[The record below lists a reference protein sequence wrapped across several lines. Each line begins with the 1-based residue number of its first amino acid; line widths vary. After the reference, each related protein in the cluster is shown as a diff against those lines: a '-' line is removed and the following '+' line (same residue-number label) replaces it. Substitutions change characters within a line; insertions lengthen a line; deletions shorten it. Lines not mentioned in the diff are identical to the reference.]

1 MARLRRFYPRECV
14 IGMSDKTHRDMADE
28 TGEALGVILRAENG
42 DVIRYDETGLIL
54 RLSDRVVADIAARIG
69 AVLPASGGAATGP
82 AAGLEGALP
91 DEVDA
96 WDLRA
101 DGDWLRFTASLPG
114 RQGAR
119 GFRRHRSGGAILA
132 DARGPLNVLLGIGG
146 ARAALGLTDEASHY
160 PHHILSPADDI
171 GAVGHAGIEVAA
183 ATEALEPVRDKTHE
197 VLVAERLLDRRLA
210 DGLALPLIAVR
221 VETDE
226 SHDARALA
234 QGRAVAN
241 LDQAAKNLVRA
252 AARLGT
258 HAKLLAVTLDYA
270 LEDQSGDRAAYRDGM
285 IAVMEEATVRLGK
298 LGFAQPLF
306 LATFDC
312 GTHRITESPALAGQW
327 DLSWNHAAHRLTY
340 VAPGYAF
347 AQDATARLTADGC
360 HDRAVLYAAA
370 LQAVEAD
377 GDWRCPVIHLAEAQ
391 GQTIR
396 AVCAS
401 ALELVID
408 KADPF
413 GAGKTAGF
421 RLVGAGAPKILKVEI
436 DPADD
441 KAVLLHCSAPV
452 PATGVKLAYAY
463 GAPAG
468 EGPFPPNSGALR
480 DSWSGSAGTR
490 PLHRWALPALL
501 PVQPAGRTS

>member
-1 MARLRRFYPRECV
+1 MN
-14 IGMSDKTHRDMADE
+14 DKTPPKTSLAKAQ
-28 TGEALGVILRAENG
+28 GEARGVILRAENG

-69 AVLPASGGAATGP
+69 AVRPASGGATTGP

-91 DEVDA
+91 DDVDA
-96 WDLRA
+96 WDVRA
-101 DGDWLRFTASLPG
+101 DGDWVRFTASLPG
-114 RQGAR
+114 RQGVR

-132 DARGPLNVLLGIGG
+132 DARGPLNILLGIGG
-146 ARAALGLTDEASHY
+146 ARAALGLTGEASHY

-171 GAVGHAGIEVAA
+171 GAVGHAGIEAA
-183 ATEALEPVRDKTHE
+183 STTEALEPVRDKTHE
-197 VLVAERLLDRRLA
+197 VLLAERLLDARLTA
-210 DGLALPLIAVR
+210 GSALPLIAVR

-226 SHDARALA
+226 SQDARALA
-234 QGRAVAN
+234 QGRAMAN

-252 AARLGT
+252 AKRLGT
-258 HAKLLAVTLDYA
+258 HTRLLAITLDYA
-270 LEDQSGDRAAYRDGM
+270 LEDLSGDRAAYRDGM

-298 LGFAQPLF
+298 LGFSQPLF
-306 LATFDC
+306 VATFDC

-347 AQDATARLTADGC
+347 AQDATARLTAAGC
-360 HDRAVLYAAA
+360 HDRAALYAAA
-370 LQAVEAD
+370 LQTVETG
-377 GDWRCPVIHLAEAQ
+377 GDWRCPVIHLAEAK

-401 ALELVID
+401 ASGLVID
-408 KADPF
+408 KSDPF
-413 GAGKTAGF
+413 GAGKAAGF
-421 RLVGAGAPKILKVEI
+421 RLVGAGVPKILKAEI

-441 KAVLLHCSAPV
+441 KAVLLQCSGPLPGA
-452 PATGVKLAYAY
+452 GVQLAYAY
-463 GAPAG
+463 GAAAG
-468 EGPFPPNSGALR
+468 EGPFPANCGALR
-480 DSWSGSAGTR
+480 DSWSGTAGTR
-490 PLHRWALPALL
+490 ALHRWALPALL

>member
-1 MARLRRFYPRECV
+1 
-14 IGMSDKTHRDMADE
+14 MSDKTLRDGSDETE
-28 TGEALGVILRAENG
+28 TGEARGVILRAENG

-69 AVLPASGGAATGP
+69 AVLPVSGAAAAGP
-82 AAGLEGALP
+82 ATGLEDALP
-91 DEVDA
+91 DDLDA

-101 DGDWLRFTASLPG
+101 DGDWVRFTASLPG
-114 RQGAR
+114 RQGVR

-132 DARGPLNVLLGIGG
+132 DARGPLHILIGIGG
-146 ARAALGLTDEASHY
+146 ARAALGLTDEAAHFPY
-160 PHHILSPADDI
+160 HILSPADDI
-171 GAVGHAGIEVAA
+171 GAVGHAGVETAA

-197 VLVAERLLDRRLA
+197 VLVAERLLDQRLA
-210 DGLALPLIAVR
+210 AGSALPLIAVR

-226 SHDARALA
+226 SPDAKALA
-234 QGRAVAN
+234 QGRAMEN
-241 LDQAAKNLVRA
+241 LDRAVQNLHRA
-252 AARLGT
+252 AERLGT
-258 HAKLLAVTLDYA
+258 HARLLAVTLDYA
-270 LEDQSGDRAAYRDGM
+270 LEDQSGDRADYRDGM

-347 AQDATARLTADGC
+347 AQDATARLTDQGC
-360 HDRAVLYAAA
+360 YDRAALYAAA
-370 LQAVEAD
+370 LQAVEAG

-401 ALELVID
+401 ASGLVVD
-408 KADPF
+408 KSDPF
-413 GAGKTAGF
+413 GAGKAAGF
-421 RLVGAGAPKILKVEI
+421 RLIGAGVPKILKAEI

-441 KAVLLHCSAPV
+441 KAVLLQC
-452 PATGVKLAYAY
+452 TGPLPDAGAQLAYAY
-463 GAPAG
+463 GSAAG
-468 EGPFPPNSGALR
+468 EGPFPSNCGALR
-480 DSWSGSAGTR
+480 DSWSGGTEAAR
-490 PLHRWALPALL
+490 PLRRWALPALL
-501 PVQPAGRTS
+501 PVQPAGRKS

>member
-1 MARLRRFYPRECV
+1 MN
-14 IGMSDKTHRDMADE
+14 DKTPRDSAEETE
-28 TGEALGVILRAENG
+28 TGATHGVILRAENG
-42 DVIRYDETGLIL
+42 DVIRYDETGLVL
-54 RLSDRVVADIAARIG
+54 RLSDRVIADIAARIG
-69 AVLPASGGAATGP
+69 VARSSSGAAATVP
-82 AAGLEGALP
+82 AAGLEAALP
-91 DEVDA
+91 DDLDA

-101 DGDWLRFTASLPG
+101 DGDWMRFTANLPG
-114 RQGAR
+114 RQGVR

-171 GAVGHAGIEVAA
+171 GAVGYAGIEAA
-183 ATEALEPVRDKTHE
+183 STTDALEPVREKTLE
-197 VLVAERLLDRRLA
+197 VLVAERLLDARLTT
-210 DGLALPLIAVR
+210 GSALPLIAVR

-226 SHDARALA
+226 SHHARALA
-234 QGRAVAN
+234 QGRAMDN
-241 LDQAAKNLVRA
+241 LEQAARNLVRA
-252 AARLGT
+252 AERLDT
-258 HAKLLAVTLDYA
+258 HTRLLAVTLDYA

-306 LATFDC
+306 LATFEC

-347 AQDATARLTADGC
+347 AQDATARLTAAGC
-360 HDRAVLYAAA
+360 LDRAALYAAT
-370 LQAVEAD
+370 LQTIEMG
-377 GDWRCPVIHLAEAQ
+377 GDWRCPVIHLAEAN

-401 ALELVID
+401 ASGLVID
-408 KADPF
+408 KSDPF
-413 GAGKTAGF
+413 GAGKAAGF
-421 RLVGAGAPKILKVEI
+421 RLVGAGVPKILRAEI

-441 KAVLLHCSAPV
+441 KAVLLQCSGPLPDAG
-452 PATGVKLAYAY
+452 AQLAYAY
-463 GAPAG
+463 GSAAG
-468 EGPFPPNSGALR
+468 EGPFPPNCGALR
-480 DSWSGSAGTR
+480 DSWSGTAGTR
-490 PLHRWALPALL
+490 ALHRWALPALL
-501 PVQPAGRTS
+501 PVQPAGRSS